1 MSGFATESL
10 HGGIRKKDPHGTLRT
25 PVYDSVA
32 FEYEKADDMRLA
44 FEGKKL
50 AHSYSRISNPTVED
64 LEERIRVLSGGTGV
78 LAVSSGMAA
87 ISNVV
92 LALAGSGS
100 RIVAS
105 HFLFGNTLSLFEH
118 TLKPWGLSVD
128 YVDTTDPGQVDEA
141 ITDQTRAVFVEIITN
156 PQLQVPDIE
165 ALSRITRARGVPLIV
180 DGTTTSLGLFSS
192 KSFNADIE
200 VISSTKS
207 ISGGATSVGGLIVD
221 NGLFDWSKNPKTRPW
236 AEKAGPKAF
245 LVYLRREV
253 YRNVG
258 ACLSPH
264 NAYLQILGLE
274 TLELRLRKSS
284 DNALSLARR
293 IREHAKVRSVNY
305 PGLEDHPC
313 HEAAQKQLANGYGA
327 LLCFELAGREEG
339 FHFLDRLKTIKRAT
353 NINDN
358 KTLAIHPAST
368 IFSEY
373 SPSEREAMGVPDT
386 LVRLS
391 VGIENLEDLWAD
403 VVQALEGV

>member
-10 HGGIRKKDPHGTLRT
+10 HGGVRKKDPHGTLRT

-64 LEERIRVLSGGTGV
+64 FEERIKGISGGIGV

-87 ISNVV
+87 ISNMV
-92 LALAGSGS
+92 LALAESGS

-105 HFLFGNTLSLFEH
+105 RFLFGNTLSLFEH

-128 YVDTTDPGQVDEA
+128 YVDTTDPKQVEAA

-165 ALSRITRARGVPLIV
+165 ALSKITRANGVPLVV
-180 DGTTTSLGLFSS
+180 DGTTTSFGLFSS
-192 KSFNADIE
+192 KSFGADIE

-221 NGLFDWSKNPKTRPW
+221 NGLFDWSKNPKTRSW

-253 YRNVG
+253 FRNIG

-274 TLELRLRKSS
+274 TLELRLKKSS
-284 DNALSLARR
+284 ENALALAHQ
-293 IREHAKVRSVNY
+293 IELHPKVRSVNY
-305 PGLEDHPC
+305 PGLKNSPWNA
-313 HEAAQKQLANGYGA
+313 AAQKQFANGYGA
-327 LLCFELAGREEG
+327 LLCFELGGRDEC
-339 FHFLDRLKTIKRAT
+339 FHFLDKLKTIRRAT

-373 SPSEREAMGVPDT
+373 SSSERKLMGVPDS

-391 VGIENLEDLWAD
+391 IGIENLEDLWIDIA
-403 VVQALEGV
+403 QALEEL